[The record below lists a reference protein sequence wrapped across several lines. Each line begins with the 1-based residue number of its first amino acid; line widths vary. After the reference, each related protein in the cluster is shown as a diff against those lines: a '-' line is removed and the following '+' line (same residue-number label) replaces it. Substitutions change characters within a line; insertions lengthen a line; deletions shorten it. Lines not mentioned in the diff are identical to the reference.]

1 MYKIIKLLKILGQA
15 AFLKNIKIEGGAA
28 ANVRLRKPEECQQY
42 CTGKLFCNL
51 DSLHP
56 WILKTLVS
64 VACIKKSSA
73 ILYKFTC
80 KKIIYIKIKIE
91 KIGFIRL

>member
-56 WILKTLVS
+56 
-64 VACIKKSSA
+64 
-73 ILYKFTC
+73 
-80 KKIIYIKIKIE
+80 
-91 KIGFIRL
+91 